1 MAVVVAETHSE
12 IVVFDFVFDLE
23 QAAGLGGCV
32 ALEGLVV
39 QRQEE
44 GLLRERESSL
54 TGCHCWRDTAGG
66 RNSEAGM
73 EVVVEEEELVQGMS
87 EG

>member
-1 MAVVVAETHSE
+1 MAAVVAETHSE

-44 GLLRERESSL
+44 GLL
-54 TGCHCWRDTAGG
+54 
-66 RNSEAGM
+66 
-73 EVVVEEEELVQGMS
+73 
-87 EG
+87 